1 MSTIVMTMQYI
12 VGSIIKK
19 QASGGKWL
27 VYEAIFDTVRVY
39 IYWSGDEV
47 DEVLRM
53 DLDKMVEDQDGTVDA
68 RQLGRNLEE
77 THMKIRENVNSKL
90 AKYL

>member
-1 MSTIVMTMQYI
+1 M
-12 VGSIIKK
+12 
-19 QASGGKWL
+19 
-27 VYEAIFDTVRVY
+27 
-39 IYWSGDEV
+39 

-53 DLDKMVEDQDGTVDA
+53 ELYKMVEDQDGTVDA